1 VKNKKLSLDSFEL
14 IERLGKGSFGQVLLV
29 KKKDDLDGKYYA
41 MKVLE
46 KEKVM
51 SQNLMRYA
59 QTERNVLSLANH
71 QFIVGLNF
79 AF

>member
-1 VKNKKLSLDSFEL
+1 MAQGTLKGERKVLTSAALRNKQTIRIEDIKNKKLSLDSFEL

-29 KKKDDLDGKYYA
+29 RKKEDLSGKYYA

-51 SQNLMRYA
+51 S
-59 QTERNVLSLANH
+59 
-71 QFIVGLNF
+71 
-79 AF
+79 